1 MTATKRLPADLQFFV
16 MTVLTGAIMP
26 AWFLMGDIRLKDAP
40 QLMLFVFLIMI
51 TSMAP
56 IPNPRGGYITAT
68 TILMYVLMAVQKPG
82 AALLAASAGHVIGRA
97 VSGEW
102 VPWKSLSNGAQRGV
116 SVMLGGLAFVAA
128 GGSFTTPSISGL
140 FLPLLIGSL
149 VHHAAN
155 NLFVALYF
163 SRLRRSGF
171 FSVWVREI
179 RDFLG
184 PNLLSI
190 PTAALLVVLYA
201 VVHPL
206 TLVSY
211 LVLLPAQRWA
221 IKLYL
226 QYRDIHRQAIDAL
239 VMSIDAHFPRGAGHS
254 RRVADIAAAIA
265 RRMRLS
271 DAEVEAVELGA
282 LLHDVGMI
290 GVDVGE
296 AGVRDPEYAVRRHVV
311 LGADVAGEL
320 RRKDVQ
326 EIVLHHHERFDGT
339 GYPRGLGGDRIPL
352 GARIVAVAEAYDT
365 LVSGG
370 SHHQDPMPPAAAV
383 REIQTG
389 SGTAFDPA
397 VVRAFMSLVD
407 ESGRVVTD
415 RVADSG

>member
-1 MTATKRLPADLQFFV
+1 
-16 MTVLTGAIMP
+16 
-26 AWFLMGDIRLKDAP
+26 
-40 QLMLFVFLIMI
+40 
-51 TSMAP
+51 
-56 IPNPRGGYITAT
+56 
-68 TILMYVLMAVQKPG
+68 
-82 AALLAASAGHVIGRA
+82 
-97 VSGEW
+97 
-102 VPWKSLSNGAQRGV
+102 
-116 SVMLGGLAFVAA
+116 
-128 GGSFTTPSISGL
+128 
-140 FLPLLIGSL
+140 
-149 VHHAAN
+149 
-155 NLFVALYF
+155 
-163 SRLRRSGF
+163 
-171 FSVWVREI
+171 
-179 RDFLG
+179 
-184 PNLLSI
+184 
-190 PTAALLVVLYA
+190 
-201 VVHPL
+201 
-206 TLVSY
+206 
-211 LVLLPAQRWA
+211 
-221 IKLYL
+221 
-226 QYRDIHRQAIDAL
+226 
-239 VMSIDAHFPRGAGHS
+239 IDAHFPQGAGHS

-296 AGVRDPEYAVRRHVV
+296 MRVRDPEYAVRRHVV

-365 LVSGG
+365 LLSGG
-370 SHHQDPMPPAAAV
+370 SDRRDPMSPAAAV
-383 REIQTG
+383 REIQAG

>member
-1 MTATKRLPADLQFFV
+1 MPQRIPKELQVYVLLLIGAAFAFASAMGREVSPNSWPELV
-16 MTVLTGAIMP
+16 M
-26 AWFLMGDIRLKDAP
+26 F
-40 QLMLFVFLIMI
+40 MLFIVIA
-51 TSMAP
+51 SMSP
-56 IPNPRGGYITAT
+56 IPNPRGGYLTAT
-68 TILMYVLMAVQKPG
+68 PTLMYILLVVHPPA
-82 AALLAASAGHVIGRA
+82 AALLAGGTGYSIGRA
-97 VSGEW
+97 MAGGW
-102 VPWKSLSNGAQRGV
+102 VPWRTLSNGAQMGL
-116 SVMLGGLAFVAA
+116 SVGLASLAFRMV
-128 GGSFTTPSISGL
+128 GGSIATPGVATL
-140 FLPLLIGSL
+140 FAPLVVASL
-149 VHHAAN
+149 VHQAVN
-155 NLFVALYF
+155 NLFVSFFF
-163 SRLRRSGF
+163 SRLRRTSF
-171 FSVWVREI
+171 FDFWIRET
-179 RDFLG
+179 RDFLI
-184 PNLLSI
+184 PNLLSV
-190 PTAALLVVLYA
+190 PTAAVLAILY
-201 VVHPL
+201 VHVHPL
-206 TLVSY
+206 SLSLY
-211 LVLLPAQRWA
+211 LGLLPIQRWA
-221 IKLYL
+221 L
-226 QYRDIHRQAIDAL
+226 QLFLRQGEIHRQAIDAL
-239 VMSIDAHFPRGAGHS
+239 VAAIDAHFPQGAGHS

-296 AGVRDPEYAVRRHVV
+296 TRVRDPEYAVRRHVV

-365 LVSGG
+365 LLSGG
-370 SHHQDPMPPAAAV
+370 SDRRDPMSPAAAV
-383 REIQTG
+383 REIQAG